1 MIDNFFATD
10 SPKRTGQLKRARQFS
25 ILALIVA
32 LILTA
37 CSSPAAFRTDSG
49 QDIVQWGVSGDPPGN
64 WDPVVTG
71 ATSATHMMT
80 PIYEPLLNLDED
92 GNPAPG
98 LVESWE
104 YNDEG
109 TAVTFTLREGLTFHD
124 GSSVNA
130 EAAKSYIDRAIEQ
143 PNSALT
149 GSYNNIDNV
158 VADDELNFTVHLKS
172 VDYQIPYLFAI
183 RAGLLTS
190 QEAVEE
196 DPEAF
201 NATNPVGAG
210 PFKVVE
216 LEPESKIV
224 LEKFDDYWNADEIDI
239 DRIEID
245 FGIDENSIVP
255 AAQAGIYNFITMRDS
270 ASVDSAERAG
280 LNLVEDISQNWLVG
294 FLSINNNIEP
304 FNDPK
309 VIEAIRHAVNSEEI
323 VERALLGEGEAIRQP
338 LPPGHMLYNESL
350 EDEYPYD
357 PAAARKLLE
366 EAGYPEGFDVVLESS
381 PNTTDAVNEQLQA
394 QLRNIGINLTINKDP
409 NWDPKY
415 FGKEIALSTYA
426 YVGRNSHAQT
436 LTEHYDEG
444 GVLNLSSPYSSPE
457 FQDAID
463 ELRATPVDD
472 PEYQNVA
479 QKAAEEGYKNG
490 TTVPLYSEPVHFA
503 RTDEISGNFDNRE
516 GFLNWTGVTIDY
528 DN

>member
-1 MIDNFFATD
+1 MIEKSF
-10 SPKRTGQLKRARQFS
+10 SSGSLRRTSRLKRAPQFTV
-25 ILALIVA
+25 LVLIA
-32 LILTA
+32 GLILTA
-37 CSSPAAFRTDSG
+37 CGSPAALRTDSD
-49 QDIVQWGVSGDPPGN
+49 QAIVQWGVSGDPPGN

-71 ATSATHMMT
+71 ATGATLMMT

-98 LVESWE
+98 LAESWE
-104 YNDEG
+104 YNDNG
-109 TAVTFTLREGLTFHD
+109 TAVTFTLRDGLTFHD

-149 GSYNNIDNV
+149 GSYNNIDKV
-158 VADDELNFTVHLKS
+158 VADDELKFTVHLKS

-196 DPEAF
+196 DPEGF

-224 LEKFDDYWNADEIDI
+224 LEKFDDYWNADEIHI

-245 FGIDENSIVP
+245 FGIDENTIVP

-270 ASVDSAERAG
+270 ASVDSAKRAG
-280 LNLVEDISQNWLVG
+280 LTLEEDISQNWYVG
-294 FLSINNNIEP
+294 FLSVNNNIEP
-304 FNDPK
+304 FDDPK

-338 LPPGHMLYNESL
+338 IPPGHMLYNESL

-357 PAAARKLLE
+357 PATGRQLLK

-381 PNTTDAVNEQLQA
+381 PNVTDAVNEQLQA

-409 NWDPKY
+409 NWDRKY
-415 FGKEIALSTYA
+415 FGKEVALSTYM

-463 ELRATPVDD
+463 ELRAIPVGDS
-472 PEYQNVA
+472 EYQDVA
-479 QKAAEEGYKNG
+479 QKAAVEGYKNG
-490 TTVPLYSEPVHFA
+490 TTVPLFSEPVHFA
-503 RTDEISGNFDNRE
+503 RTEEISGNFDNRE
-516 GFLNWTGVTIDY
+516 GFLNWTGVTVDY